1 MHDGPVVVARGEGE
15 PHSIGQMTLLVG
27 RAEWTAGAYNVMDQ
41 IAAPRLMSAV
51 HSHAQEDQVAFVLEG
66 TMSCWVA
73 GREVEVAAGGYVL
86 RPAGIPHAMWNA
98 GETPIRFLEIT
109 SPGTSFEE
117 YVRRLGALI
126 DSSEANADSVG
137 VLARD
142 FGITFFPA
150 ETEELSTRLGLPVGG
165 FWKQAGER

>member
-1 MHDGPVVVARGEGE
+1 VHDGAIVVQRGEGE

-27 RAEWTAGAYNVMDQ
+27 RAEWTSGAYNVLDQ
-41 IAAPRLMSAV
+41 IVAPALMSAV
-51 HSHAQEDQVAFVLEG
+51 HSHAREDQVAFVLEG
-66 TMSCWVA
+66 TMICWVA
-73 GREVEVAAGGYVL
+73 GREVEVTAGGYVL
-86 RPAGIPHAMWNA
+86 RPAGMPHAMWNA

-109 SPGTSFEE
+109 NPGTSFEE

-126 DSSEANADSVG
+126 DSGEATADTVG

-150 ETEELSTRLGLPVGG
+150 ETAALSTRLGLPVGG
-165 FWKQAGER
+165 FWK